1 MFISL
6 FNTLRATGIPC
17 TLRELLD
24 LIAAVDKNLGFA
36 DMEKFYFL
44 SRAILVKDEKHYDKF
59 DKAEWFGVTSKVFT
73 LEVEAKTGSRVTKI
87 SMAFE
92 RLYPNSK
99 KWKGALNR
107 SYRILSIFTK

>member
-1 MFISL
+1 MRTIGIYGKKRRKYQSTVEMFISL

-44 SRAILVKDEKHYDKF
+44 SRAILVKDEK
-59 DKAEWFGVTSKVFT
+59 
-73 LEVEAKTGSRVTKI
+73 
-87 SMAFE
+87 
-92 RLYPNSK
+92 
-99 KWKGALNR
+99 
-107 SYRILSIFTK
+107 